1 MKWPLLSGL
10 SEDELQRVLR
20 DARRRSF
27 TKGEVIFHEGDPG
40 DTLHL
45 ISSGRVAVKVTTPLG
60 EVATLLI
67 LGAGE
72 FFGELALL
80 HTDKSRTATVV
91 AMEPTETRSILREE
105 FDSLRKVNP
114 QVTEMLVQI
123 LAEKVRRY
131 SGHLLEALYVPADG
145 RVLRQLVSLSE
156 AYSPSDSGPVEIPLT
171 QQDLAGLAGTSRA
184 TVNRVLREEQERGTV
199 KLSRSRTVVLDPAS
213 IARRIHSTFV

>member
-10 SEDELQRVLR
+10 SEGELQRVLSS
-20 DARRRSF
+20 ARRRTF

-45 ISSGRVAVKVTTPLG
+45 ISRGRVAVRVTTPLG

-80 HTDKSRTATVV
+80 HTDKARTATVM
-91 AMEPTETRSILREE
+91 AMEATETLSILREE
-105 FDSLRKVNP
+105 FDALRKVNP

-131 SGHLLEALYVPADG
+131 SGHLLEALYIPADG
-145 RVLRQLVSLSE
+145 RVLRQLVSLAE
-156 AYSPSDSGPVEIPLT
+156 AYSPDRSGPVEIPLT

-184 TVNRVLREEQERGTV
+184 TVNRVLREEQGRGTV
-199 KLSRSRTVVLDPAS
+199 KLSRSRTVVLDADS
-213 IARRIHSTFV
+213 IAKRVHSTFA

>member
-10 SEDELQRVLR
+10 SEGELQRVLSS
-20 DARRRSF
+20 ARRRTF
-27 TKGEVIFHEGDPG
+27 TKSEVIFHEGDPG

-45 ISSGRVAVKVTTPLG
+45 ISRGRVAVKVTTPLG

-67 LGAGE
+67 LGAGD

-80 HTDKSRTATVV
+80 HTDKSRTATVM
-91 AMEPTETRSILREE
+91 AMEPTETLSILREE
-105 FDSLRKVNP
+105 FDALRKVNP

-131 SGHLLEALYVPADG
+131 SGHLLEALYIPADG
-145 RVLRQLVSLSE
+145 RVLRQLVSLAD
-156 AYSPSDSGPVEIPLT
+156 AYGPDSGPVEIPLT

-184 TVNRVLREEQERGTV
+184 TVNRVLREEQARGTV
-199 KLSRSRTVVLDPAS
+199 KLGRSRTIVLDSAA
-213 IARRIHSTFV
+213 IAKRVH

>member
-10 SEDELQRVLR
+10 SEDELQRVLSS
-20 DARRRSF
+20 ARRRNFS
-27 TKGEVIFHEGDPG
+27 KGEVIFHEGDPG

-45 ISSGRVAVKVTTPLG
+45 ISRGRVAVKVTTPLG

-80 HTDKSRTATVV
+80 HTDKTRTATVV
-91 AMEPTETRSILREE
+91 AVEPTETLSILREE
-105 FDSLRKVNP
+105 FDALRKVNP

-123 LAEKVRRY
+123 LAQKVRRY
-131 SGHLLEALYVPADG
+131 SGHLLEALYIPADG
-145 RVLRQLVSLSE
+145 RVLRQLVTL
-156 AYSPSDSGPVEIPLT
+156 SDSYRPQGAGPVEIPLT

-199 KLSRSRTVVLDPAS
+199 KLSRSRTIVLDAES
-213 IARRIHSTFV
+213 IAKRIHPTVL